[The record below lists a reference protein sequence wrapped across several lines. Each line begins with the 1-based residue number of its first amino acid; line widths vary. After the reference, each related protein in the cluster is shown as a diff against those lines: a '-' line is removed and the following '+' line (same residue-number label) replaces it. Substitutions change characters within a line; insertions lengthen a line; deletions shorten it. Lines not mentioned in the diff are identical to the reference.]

1 MHILIYKPLW
11 SVGKSPRRLRIL
23 AVSASGGTGKERGVR
38 GGTRFYT
45 HYTLVCLCVLSR
57 VRLFVTPWAV
67 VRQAPLCLSMAF
79 PRQEHRS
86 GLPFSPLRD
95 LPDPG
100 IKPGPPALQA
110 DSLPLSHL
118 GLNLQQPIF
127 CPSVL
132 PLFMFSMSRT
142 QDPRAGEKRNGELLQ
157 GFPVP
162 VVRKRIA

>member
-1 MHILIYKPLW
+1 MLLHTLY
-11 SVGKSPRRLRIL
+11 
-23 AVSASGGTGKERGVR
+23 AGV
-38 GGTRFYT
+38 
-45 HYTLVCLCVLSR
+45 LVCAQSCPTLCDPMGCSPPGSSLS
-57 VRLFVTPWAV
+57 VE
-67 VRQAPLCLSMAF
+67 F

-86 GLPFSPLRD
+86 GLPLPSLRD

-132 PLFMFSMSRT
+132 PLFMF
-142 QDPRAGEKRNGELLQ
+142 
-157 GFPVP
+157 
-162 VVRKRIA
+162 